1 MTCNN
6 QPLRPMRCDSQSKQQ
21 HDTFV
26 RVASE
31 EQTAPHPCHVIM
43 SPPRTC
49 TSARQPVT
57 FVLNL
62 NHYKVNNAAK
72 AVL

>member
-6 QPLRPMRCDSQSKQQ
+6 NNRCDSQSTQQ

-31 EQTAPHPCHVIM
+31 EQTAPHPCHVTAA
-43 SPPRTC
+43 PRTC
-49 TSARQPVT
+49 TSAVQPVT
-57 FVLNL
+57 LVLNL
-62 NHYKVNNAAK
+62 NHYKVNNTAK
-72 AVL
+72 AVLIL